1 MMTEKAMFALIKST
15 IAKACPVA
23 LTVAAL
29 SIWAEPAM
37 GGAPV
42 GQVPEPA
49 TLLLLAV
56 GLIVLWWG
64 LKKRK
69 P

>member
-1 MMTEKAMFALIKST
+1 MFALIKST
-15 IAKACPVA
+15 IAKASAVTLPVG
-23 LTVAAL
+23 AL
-29 SIWAEPAM
+29 SIWAGPAV

>member
-1 MMTEKAMFALIKST
+1 MTEKAMFALIKST
-15 IAKACPVA
+15 IAEACPVA
-23 LTVAAL
+23 FPAAAL
-29 SIWAEPAM
+29 SIWAEPAI
-37 GGAPV
+37 GGTPV

>member
-1 MMTEKAMFALIKST
+1 MSAMIRSTLARPSRIAL
-15 IAKACPVA
+15 A
-23 LTVAAL
+23 VAAL
-29 SIWAEPAM
+29 SGWAVPAI
-37 GGAPV
+37 GDPVV

>member
-1 MMTEKAMFALIKST
+1 MFALIKST
-15 IAKACPVA
+15 MAKAFRVA
-23 LTVAAL
+23 LPAAAL
-29 SIWAEPAM
+29 SMWAAPAI
-37 GGAPV
+37 GGTSV

>member
-1 MMTEKAMFALIKST
+1 L
-15 IAKACPVA
+15 P
-23 LTVAAL
+23 VAAL
-29 SIWAEPAM
+29 SIWAAPAV

-56 GLIVLWWG
+56 GLVVLWWG
-64 LKKRK
+64 LNKRK

>member
-1 MMTEKAMFALIKST
+1 MFAWIKST
-15 IAKACPVA
+15 IARARRGA

-29 SIWAEPAM
+29 SIPAEPAI
-37 GGAPV
+37 GGTPV

>member
-1 MMTEKAMFALIKST
+1 MTEKAMFALIKST

>member
-1 MMTEKAMFALIKST
+1 MKST
-15 IAKACPVA
+15 IAKACRVA
-23 LTVAAL
+23 LAVAVL
-29 SIWAEPAM
+29 SLTAEPAI

>member
-1 MMTEKAMFALIKST
+1 MFALIKST
-15 IAKACPVA
+15 IAKAWRTA
-23 LTVAAL
+23 LSVAAL
-29 SIWAEPAM
+29 SIWTGPAI
-37 GGAPV
+37 GGTPV

>member
-1 MMTEKAMFALIKST
+1 MFASIKST
-15 IAKACPVA
+15 LAKAWGTA
-23 LTVAAL
+23 LPVAAL
-29 SIWAEPAM
+29 SVWATPAI
-37 GGAPV
+37 GGTLV

-49 TLLLLAV
+49 RLLLLAV

>member
-1 MMTEKAMFALIKST
+1 MFALINST
-15 IAKACPVA
+15 IARACPVA
-23 LTVAAL
+23 LTVASL
-29 SIWAEPAM
+29 SMWAEPAM
-37 GGAPV
+37 GGTPV

>member
-1 MMTEKAMFALIKST
+1 MFALFKST

-23 LTVAAL
+23 LAVAAL
-29 SIWAEPAM
+29 SMWAEPAI
-37 GGAPV
+37 GGTSV

>member
-1 MMTEKAMFALIKST
+1 MSAMIKST
-15 IAKACPVA
+15 LAGARRTA
-23 LTVAAL
+23 LAVAAL
-29 SIWAEPAM
+29 SAWAAPAL
-37 GGAPV
+37 GDPVV

>member
-1 MMTEKAMFALIKST
+1 MFALIKST
-15 IAKACPVA
+15 IAEAYPVA
-23 LTVAAL
+23 FPAAAL
-29 SIWAEPAM
+29 SIWAEPAI
-37 GGAPV
+37 GGTPV

>member
-1 MMTEKAMFALIKST
+1 MFALIKST
-15 IAKACPVA
+15 IARAWRIA
-23 LTVAAL
+23 LPVAAL
-29 SIWAEPAM
+29 SLSAAPAIA
-37 GGAPV
+37 GPSI

-49 TLLLLAV
+49 TLILLAV

>member
-1 MMTEKAMFALIKST
+1 MLALIKST
-15 IAKACPVA
+15 IAKAFRVA
-23 LTVAAL
+23 LPVAAL
-29 SIWAEPAM
+29 SMWAGPAIS
-37 GGAPV
+37 GTPV

>member
-1 MMTEKAMFALIKST
+1 MSAMIRSTLARPSRIAL
-15 IAKACPVA
+15 A
-23 LTVAAL
+23 VAAL
-29 SIWAEPAM
+29 SGWAAPAI
-37 GGAPV
+37 GDPVV

>member
-1 MMTEKAMFALIKST
+1 
-15 IAKACPVA
+15 
-23 LTVAAL
+23 
-29 SIWAEPAM
+29 M
-37 GGAPV
+37 GGTPV

>member
-1 MMTEKAMFALIKST
+1 MSALIKSAVGKAWP
-15 IAKACPVA
+15 IALP
-23 LTVAAL
+23 VAAL
-29 SIWAEPAM
+29 SMWAAPAS
-37 GGAPV
+37 GGTAI
-42 GQVPEPA
+42 GEVPEPA

-56 GLIVLWWG
+56 GLVVLWWG

>member
-1 MMTEKAMFALIKST
+1 MFALIKSA
-15 IAKACPVA
+15 IAEAFRVA
-23 LTVAAL
+23 LAVAAV
-29 SIWAEPAM
+29 SMWAAPAI
-37 GGAPV
+37 GGTPV

>member
-1 MMTEKAMFALIKST
+1 MFGLIKTT
-15 IAKACPVA
+15 IAKAWRVA
-23 LTVAAL
+23 LPAAAL
-29 SIWAEPAM
+29 LLWAAPAIGGPSI
-37 GGAPV
+37 
-42 GQVPEPA
+42 GQIPEPA

>member
-1 MMTEKAMFALIKST
+1 MFASIKST
-15 IAKACPVA
+15 LAKAWRTALPV
-23 LTVAAL
+23 VAL
-29 SIWAEPAM
+29 SIWAEPAI